1 MKYAD
6 PKARRSSSLFA
17 HVSGGFKTES
27 ENRAGEG
34 GKTRKTLGVF
44 RRGFGCIPALIVCS
58 TRASA
63 VKWL

>member
-6 PKARRSSSLFA
+6 SNARRSCSLFA
-17 HVSGGFKTES
+17 HVSGGSKTES

-44 RRGFGCIPALIVCS
+44 RRGFGCIPSLIVCS
-58 TRASA
+58 ARASA
-63 VKWL
+63 AKWL